1 MTIEQIIETQ
11 KFNDNEI
18 IRLWDPPVAL
28 DGIIEP
34 KCWINV
40 AVKVLWILKEQNAG
54 GSENEVFDHR
64 QYFREC
70 AGSNPSWKST
80 AGNIARVSYGILNK
94 IYDPEKIP
102 KIGIDQNEGFA
113 VVGDHDIFCDLAI
126 INVKK
131 TAGGSVADGHRLVSD
146 YAIEAHKKFILQQ
159 IDFIDPDIIINC
171 HRDFARITIV
181 LFRIEKIIRR
191 MSLEG
196 KSRIDA
202 YHPQAQNM
210 ITTVLYSNFA
220 VVNRWRW
227 MTVTVHAADL
237 PARAVD
243 PQAAA
248 LSFNHIN
255 DRRLR
260 PAD

>member
-1 MTIEQIIETQ
+1 MTIEQISETQ
-11 KFNDNEI
+11 KFNDSEI
-18 IRLWDPPVAL
+18 IRLWAPPVAL

-54 GSENEVFDHR
+54 GSEDEVFDHR

-94 IYDPEKIP
+94 IYDPDKIP
-102 KIGIDQNEGFA
+102 KIGIDENEGFA

-131 TAGGSVADGHRLVSD
+131 TAGGSVADGYKLVSD
-146 YAIEAHKKFILQQ
+146 YAIETHKKFILQQ

-171 HRDFARITIV
+171 HHVD
-181 LFRIEKIIRR
+181 
-191 MSLEG
+191 SLLKDLANCPVHEFDNHQTGCRWKRNG
-196 KSRIDA
+196 KRLVIDA
-202 YHPQAQNM
+202 YHPQATNM
-210 ITTVLYSNFA
+210 TSNQYCEAIFDA
-220 VVNRWRW
+220 VQTDEKLVKG
-227 MTVTVHAADL
+227 
-237 PARAVD
+237 
-243 PQAAA
+243 
-248 LSFNHIN
+248 
-255 DRRLR
+255 
-260 PAD
+260 